1 LEEAFVVGDQLD
13 LLDSPEQ
20 RVGRYPKIARRLY
33 GASVGFVA
41 EPTKQSGDAI
51 CVVEDLDV
59 LGSEFKIVVVDDG
72 YPLFA
77 RNRLWR
83 LLAIEN
89 VKTRLYT
96 LLDLERPFVANQLTA
111 TERATR
117 HIAEILGVVCSFL
130 V

>member
-1 LEEAFVVGDQLD
+1 
-13 LLDSPEQ
+13 
-20 RVGRYPKIARRLY
+20 LY

-59 LGSEFKIVVVDDG
+59 LGSEFKIVVVDGG

-77 RNRLWR
+77 RNWLWR

-89 VKTRLYT
+89 VKTRL
-96 LLDLERPFVANQLTA
+96 
-111 TERATR
+111 
-117 HIAEILGVVCSFL
+117 
-130 V
+130 